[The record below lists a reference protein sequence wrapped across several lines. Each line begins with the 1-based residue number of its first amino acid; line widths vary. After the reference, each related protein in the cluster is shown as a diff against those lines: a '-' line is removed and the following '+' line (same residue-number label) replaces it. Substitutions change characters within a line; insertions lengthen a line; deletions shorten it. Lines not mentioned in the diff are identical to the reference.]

1 MLRAMALATNGTSF
15 FLTDDSGIGLPHL
28 KPATDSLKVEHLNDM
43 LVRTIVEF
51 SAMPECGQSPIIN
64 NQSPMTDDFVP
75 NPFELKD
82 LESGEVTIPH
92 GEGVIYI
99 VDVSGKLISIREG
112 AFDEADSRWLQSQ
125 LSLPVGVYFLKAFID
140 KQWYTKKVLVY

>member
-1 MLRAMALATNGTSF
+1 
-15 FLTDDSGIGLPHL
+15 
-28 KPATDSLKVEHLNDM
+28 
-43 LVRTIVEF
+43 
-51 SAMPECGQSPIIN
+51 
-64 NQSPMTDDFVP
+64 MTDDFVP

-82 LESGEVTIPH
+82 LESSEVTIPH
-92 GEGVIYI
+92 GEGVVYI